1 MRVAEEKETGR
12 VEAFSDGVFAIA
24 VTLLVLE
31 LRAPLPA
38 DLRAGETLWG
48 ALRHEWPAYLAFAT
62 SFATILIVWVNHH
75 NLFRLIRRTDHVF
88 LLLNGLLLFVVTLI
102 PFPTDVVAEYLR
114 APGARTAAVF
124 YAGTFLAVAV
134 AFNGVWRYAQHG
146 GRLLARDADRRLVRT
161 ISQQFLLGPLTY
173 LVAVAVAAVNALAGL
188 ALVTAL
194 AVYWAL
200 PEHVRPGPGRRA

>member
-1 MRVAEEKETGR
+1 MAEEQETGR

-38 DLRAGETLWG
+38 DLRAGETLWD
-48 ALRHEWPAYLAFAT
+48 ALRHEWPSYLAFAT

-75 NLFRLIRRTDHVF
+75 YLFRLIRRTDHVL

-124 YAGTFLAVAV
+124 YAGTFLAVAF
-134 AFNGVWRYAQHG
+134 AFNGVWQYARHD
-146 GRLLARDADRRLVRT
+146 GRLLSRDADPRT
-161 ISQQFLLGPLTY
+161 IRTINQQFRMGPLTY
-173 LVAVAVAAVNALAGL
+173 LVAVAVAALNGLAGL

-200 PEHVRPGPGRRA
+200 PAHLRPGPGRGA